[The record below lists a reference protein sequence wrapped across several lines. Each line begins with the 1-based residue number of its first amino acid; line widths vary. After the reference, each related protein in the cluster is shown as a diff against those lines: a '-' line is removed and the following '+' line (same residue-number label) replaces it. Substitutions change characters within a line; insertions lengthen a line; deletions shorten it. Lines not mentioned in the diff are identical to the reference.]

1 LNNGFLAIEVPELVN
16 DLKNKFGATELTVRP
31 GIEVIVNFKE
41 SKLKTPDKEYV
52 LKPVGTAAQE
62 LIVEGGLENW
72 VKKRLE

>member
-1 LNNGFLAIEVPELVN
+1 
-16 DLKNKFGATELTVRP
+16 
-31 GIEVIVNFKE
+31 VIVNFKE

-52 LKPVGTAAQE
+52 LSPVGTAAQE